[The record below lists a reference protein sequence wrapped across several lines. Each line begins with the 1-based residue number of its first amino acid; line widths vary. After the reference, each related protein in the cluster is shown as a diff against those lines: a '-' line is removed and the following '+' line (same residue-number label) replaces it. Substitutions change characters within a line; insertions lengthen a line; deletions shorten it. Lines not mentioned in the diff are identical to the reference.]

1 MADITMCN
9 GGNCPLRNDC
19 HRYTANKSE
28 YSQSYFVD
36 PPYIDDECDMF
47 WSIKNSTVMKALN
60 DIFKE
65 R

>member
-1 MADITMCN
+1 MADITMCKGN
-9 GGNCPLRNDC
+9 NCPLKNNC
-19 HRYTANKSE
+19 QRYIAKAST
-28 YSQSYFVD
+28 YQSYFVD

-47 WSIKNSTVMKALN
+47 WEIKNSTKMKSLN